1 MSIADPC
8 SCLVLH
14 LHISGRQFG
23 ATTPSGASPH
33 ICAFYLQF
41 VTETQTTVP
50 KIDDSTYL
58 LYYKQR
64 RSQPATTTTTTTT
77 TTRIET
83 TEPYP

>member
-50 KIDDSTYL
+50 KIDVEKELSTL
-58 LYYKQR
+58 LYKQR
-64 RSQPATTTTTTTT
+64 RSQPATATTTT